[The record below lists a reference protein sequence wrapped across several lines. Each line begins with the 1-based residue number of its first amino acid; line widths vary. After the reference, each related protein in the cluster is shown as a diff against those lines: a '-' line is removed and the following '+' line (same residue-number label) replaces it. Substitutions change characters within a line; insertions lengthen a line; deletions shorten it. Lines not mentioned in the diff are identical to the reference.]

1 MFSCISSFDVA
12 GQNNQQNTFSASPE
26 TQLTAIFL
34 YQFSK
39 FIDWPTSHFNVDR
52 NFNICIGDNDPLT
65 KVLKIITKGEFY
77 KDKPIFIKN
86 IRMITNKNTCAIIY
100 FSTANEETLSLLF
113 NFNSPTTLMVTNNEE
128 MLRKGAMIRLKKQGQ
143 RIRPQ
148 INVKR
153 LKQSHIRINQS
164 LLRISEVF
172 SDE

>member
-1 MFSCISSFDVA
+1 
-12 GQNNQQNTFSASPE
+12 
-26 TQLTAIFL
+26 
-34 YQFSK
+34 
-39 FIDWPTSHFNVDR
+39 
-52 NFNICIGDNDPLT
+52 
-65 KVLKIITKGEFY
+65 
-77 KDKPIFIKN
+77 
-86 IRMITNKNTCAIIY
+86 MITNKNTCAIIY